1 MNKEA
6 NMERLEVF
14 DFIIERE
21 GNIQIRDRDRL
32 CMRGNGFEKSGADYH
47 YYTFGDLRQKHCPR
61 TSPFAVSK
69 EQCSVVSSQIPAGL

>member
-47 YYTFGDLRQKHCPR
+47 YYTVEIYAKSIALALLHLPSARNN
-61 TSPFAVSK
+61 A
-69 EQCSVVSSQIPAGL
+69 AW